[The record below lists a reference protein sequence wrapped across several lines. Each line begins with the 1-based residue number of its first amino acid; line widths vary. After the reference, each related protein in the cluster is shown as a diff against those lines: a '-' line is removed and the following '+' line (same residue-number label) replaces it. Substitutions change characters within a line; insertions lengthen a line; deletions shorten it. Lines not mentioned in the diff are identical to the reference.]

1 MTNDKWQATNYQIM
15 ELYLIRHGIAEER
28 SPDVE
33 DEKREL
39 TAKGRDKTQKVAQ
52 RLYELG
58 LRFELILTSP
68 LVRARQTAEILQA
81 GALCSQIEA
90 SSHLSPAGN
99 FPLWLN
105 WLESKQMQATDTQL
119 AVVGHEP
126 DLGQWAEILIW
137 GKLKQ
142 ESEFAE
148 DSVDSFPA
156 ALVLKKA
163 GIIGVNLPKDGS
175 PVGRSQLFWLSPPKF
190 LL

>member
-1 MTNDKWQATNYQIM
+1 V

-28 SPDVE
+28 SPDLD

-39 TAKGRDKTQKVAQ
+39 TAKGRDKTQKVAK

-68 LVRARQTAEILQA
+68 LTRARQTAAILQTC
-81 GALCSQIEA
+81 GLSSQIEE
-90 SSHLSPAGN
+90 SSDLSPEGD
-99 FPLWLN
+99 FRLWLS
-105 WLESKQMQATDTQL
+105 WLEKKQMLATDTQL
-119 AVVGHEP
+119 ALVGHEP
-126 DLGQWAEILIW
+126 DLGQWTEMLIW
-137 GKLKQ
+137 GNLKL

-148 DSVDSFPA
+148 NSVDSYPA

-163 GIIGVNLPKDGS
+163 GIIGVSLPKDSS
-175 PVGRSQLFWLSPPKF
+175 PVGRSQLFWLAPPKF

>member
-1 MTNDKWQATNYQIM
+1 MTNDQIM

-28 SPDVE
+28 SPDLE
-33 DEKREL
+33 EEKREL
-39 TAKGRDKTQKVAQ
+39 TAKGREKTQKVAE

-58 LRFELILTSP
+58 LQFELILTSP
-68 LVRARQTAEILQA
+68 LARAKQTAEILQTC
-81 GALCSQIEA
+81 GLSSQIEV
-90 SSHLSPAGN
+90 SSHLSPEGD
-99 FPLWLN
+99 FCLWLN
-105 WLESKQMQATDTQL
+105 WLEQKQMLNTDLQL

-126 DLGQWAEILIW
+126 DLGQWAEMLIW
-137 GKLKQ
+137 GQYKL

-148 DSVDSFPA
+148 NSVDSHPA

-175 PVGRSQLFWLSPPKF
+175 PVGRSQLFWLTPPKF

>member
-1 MTNDKWQATNYQIM
+1 M

-28 SPDVE
+28 SPDLE

-39 TAKGRDKTQKVAQ
+39 TAKGQDKTQKVAK

-68 LVRARQTAEILQA
+68 LARARQTAEILQTC
-81 GALCSQIEA
+81 GLSSQIEE
-90 SSHLSPAGN
+90 SSHLSPEGN
-99 FPLWLN
+99 FHLWLN
-105 WLESKQMQATDTQL
+105 WLEQKHMLITDTQL
-119 AVVGHEP
+119 ALVGHEP
-126 DLGQWAEILIW
+126 DLGQWAEIMIW

-148 DSVDSFPA
+148 NSVDSYPTA
-156 ALVLKKA
+156 IALKKA
-163 GIIGVNLPKDGS
+163 GIIGVNLPKEGS
-175 PVGRSQLFWLSPPKF
+175 PVGRSQIFWLSSPKF

>member
-1 MTNDKWQATNYQIM
+1 M

-28 SPDVE
+28 SPDLE

-39 TAKGRDKTQKVAQ
+39 TAKGREKTQKVAK
-52 RLYELG
+52 RLYDLG

-68 LVRARQTAEILQA
+68 LTRAKQTAEILQTC
-81 GALCSQIEA
+81 GLSDRIEE
-90 SSHLSPAGN
+90 SSHLSPEGD
-99 FPLWLN
+99 FRLWLS
-105 WLESKQMQATDTQL
+105 WLEQKQMLTSDTQL
-119 AVVGHEP
+119 ALVGHEP
-126 DLGQWAEILIW
+126 DLGQWAEMLIW
-137 GKLKQ
+137 GQLKP

-148 DSVDSFPA
+148 NSVDSYPA

-175 PVGRSQLFWLSPPKF
+175 PLGRSQLFWLAPPKF

>member
-1 MTNDKWQATNYQIM
+1 M

-28 SPDVE
+28 SPELE

-39 TAKGRDKTQKVAQ
+39 TAKGRDKTKQVAK

-68 LVRARQTAEILQA
+68 LARARQTAEILQTC
-81 GALCSQIEA
+81 GLSSQVEENN
-90 SSHLSPAGN
+90 HLSPEGD
-99 FPLWLN
+99 FHLWLS
-105 WLESKQMQATDTQL
+105 WLEQKQMLATDTQL
-119 AVVGHEP
+119 ALVGHEP
-126 DLGQWAEILIW
+126 DLGQWAEMLIW

-148 DSVDSFPA
+148 NSLDSYSA

-163 GIIGVNLPKDGS
+163 GIIGVNLPQDS
-175 PVGRSQLFWLSPPKF
+175 YPVGRSQLFWLAPPKF

>member
-1 MTNDKWQATNYQIM
+1 M
-15 ELYLIRHGIAEER
+15 ELYLIRHGIAEAR
-28 SPDVE
+28 RPDLE

-52 RLYELG
+52 RLYEMG

-68 LVRARQTAEILQA
+68 LARARQTAEILQTCN
-81 GALCSQIEA
+81 LSSQIEE
-90 SSHLSPAGN
+90 SSHLSPEGD
-99 FPLWLN
+99 FYLWSN
-105 WLESKQMQATDTQL
+105 WLEQKQMLATDTQL
-119 AVVGHEP
+119 ALVGHEP

-148 DSVDSFPA
+148 DSVDSYPA

-175 PVGRSQLFWLSPPKF
+175 PVGRSQLFWLASPKF
-190 LL
+190 LI

>member
-1 MTNDKWQATNYQIM
+1 MTNDKIM

-39 TAKGRDKTQKVAQ
+39 TAKGRDKTQKVAK

-68 LVRARQTAEILQA
+68 LARARQTAEILQTC
-81 GALCSQIEA
+81 GLSSQIEE
-90 SSHLSPAGN
+90 SSHLSPEGD
-99 FPLWLN
+99 FHLWLS
-105 WLESKQMQATDTQL
+105 WLEQKQMLATDTQL
-119 AVVGHEP
+119 ALVGHEP
-126 DLGQWAEILIW
+126 DLGQWVEMLIW

-142 ESEFAE
+142 EPAFAE
-148 DSVDSFPA
+148 NSLDDDSA

-163 GIIGVNLPKDGS
+163 GIIGVNLPKVNS
-175 PVGRSQLFWLSPPKF
+175 PRGRSQLFWLAPPKF